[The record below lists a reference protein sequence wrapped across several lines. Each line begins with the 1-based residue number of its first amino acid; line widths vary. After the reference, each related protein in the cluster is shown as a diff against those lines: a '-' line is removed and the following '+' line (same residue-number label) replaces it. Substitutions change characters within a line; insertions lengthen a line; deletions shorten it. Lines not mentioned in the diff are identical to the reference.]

1 MVLFKDKSIFGL
13 ALNAIERQINFF
25 TRVIGT
31 TLILF
36 GVISAIAQVAKLF
49 LEPEAIFTTV
59 LALIFSIFI
68 AILGTKKVLTNL
80 VKTALK
86 YRQTTKVIIFA
97 SPLFLCSIFVLLRIV
112 LGYENWRKMNTEG
125 GFIEYGT
132 SLAFL
137 LAAIFAFA
145 IAKSF
150 LAVREKFLAYVYYL
164 ISAGFFFVGM
174 EEISWGQKL
183 LNFKSSEFF
192 ETYNSQDEITLHNL
206 VWVNDYMDKGLMLA
220 ALIAGISWFIYKL
233 ISKFSKLGYNYRFKY
248 IIPSW
253 FLASFFLIVFLFFYL
268 IEYVQI
274 WNSNIA
280 TFQEAIELVFSL
292 GCFCFILTSFFSSKK
307 SKPAN
312 FDI

>member
-1 MVLFKDKSIFGL
+1 MNEIDQ
-13 ALNAIERQINFF
+13 QINFF
-25 TRVIGT
+25 TKVIGT
-31 TLILF
+31 TFILF

-59 LALIFSIFI
+59 LALMFSIFL
-68 AILGTKKVLTNL
+68 AVLGTKKVLTNL

-86 YRQTTKVIIFA
+86 HRQVTKIIIFA
-97 SPLFLCSIFVLLRIV
+97 SPLFLCSIFVLLRIA
-112 LGYENWRKMNTEG
+112 LGYEAWRKMNTEG

-150 LAVREKFLAYVYYL
+150 LAGKEKFLAYVYYL
-164 ISAGFFFVGM
+164 ISAGFFFIGM

-183 LNFKSSEFF
+183 LGLKSSEFF

-233 ISKFSKLGYNYRFKY
+233 ISNFSKLGHNYRFKY

-253 FLASFFLIVFLFFYL
+253 FLASFFLIVFLFFYA
-268 IEYVQI
+268 IEYIQT
-274 WNSNIA
+274 WNFHIA

-292 GCFCFILTSFFSSKK
+292 GCLSFILNSFFASKK
-307 SKPAN
+307 SQSASSD
-312 FDI
+312 F